1 MSSFKKNAFTYSTIV
16 AMGGFVFGLDAA
28 LISGAFKFITAEFNL
43 NEWQVGA
50 LGFGPGIGVL
60 IALPLAAW
68 SSNKYG
74 RKATLK
80 VIAALYLIS
89 ALGSA
94 FAPTF
99 MTLFLARLLGG
110 LAFSSITLAA
120 MYIGEI
126 SPAQWR
132 GKLVSMTQI
141 NIVIG
146 LTAAYFINY
155 WILLNT
161 NSDAEWVTTIGL
173 KEYTWRWMLGIEII
187 PALIWFGL
195 LYMVPRSPAW
205 LVYKGKF
212 EEAKRTLAKVNA
224 ESEIEGHLEEM
235 KQSVAESSKDRS
247 VGSQLK
253 EIFSKNM
260 SIVAI
265 VALTMS
271 IVQQS
276 TGINAVLTYAPT
288 VMEQLGLGE
297 NAAFEQA
304 IWIGLTSVIFTILSL
319 VLVDKMGRRPM
330 MIGGLVWVILSLG
343 ICAYGFGSA
352 KYEVTNEAIAEMQ
365 NIPEVN
371 KLSALVGKQYGS
383 DIEFKEAVKGVMGD
397 ISARDNSSVFL
408 QKSAV
413 LNATLILIGILSFI
427 AAFHFS
433 VGPIMWV
440 LLSEIFPISLRGIAI
455 PFFALISSTI
465 SALTQLFFPWQ
476 LANMGASTIFL
487 FYASIVF
494 VGLLILFKYLPET
507 KNLTIEEIQ
516 SKLKRYSSGS
526 TLQSYQIRNWK
537 K

>member
-1 MSSFKKNAFTYSTIV
+1 MNSFKKNAFTYSTIV
-16 AMGGFVFGLDAA
+16 ALGGFVFGLDAA

-60 IALPLAAW
+60 VALPLAAW

-74 RKATLK
+74 RKTTLK
-80 VIAALYLIS
+80 TIAALYLIS

-94 FAPTF
+94 FAPSF
-99 MTLFLARLLGG
+99 ATLFAARFLGG

-120 MYIGEI
+120 MYIGEV

-141 NIVIG
+141 NIVLG

-155 WILLNT
+155 WLLQIT
-161 NSDAEWVTTIGL
+161 NSNAEWVSTLGIR
-173 KEYTWRWMLGIEII
+173 EYTWRWMLGIEII

-195 LYMVPRSPAW
+195 LFIVPRSPAW
-205 LVYKGKF
+205 LIYKGEFDK
-212 EEAKRTLAKVNA
+212 ARKTLAKVFPG
-224 ESEIEGHLEEM
+224 EEIENHIQVM
-235 KQSVAESSKDRS
+235 KESIEDSNQDRS
-247 VGSQLK
+247 VGSQMK
-253 EIFSKNM
+253 EIFSKKM

-265 VALTMS
+265 VALTMA

-304 IWIGLTSVIFTILSL
+304 IWIGLTSVVFTILSL
-319 VLVDKMGRRPM
+319 VLIDKVGRRPM
-330 MIGGLVWVILSLG
+330 MIMGLVWVILSLG
-343 ICAYGFGSA
+343 ICAYGFGTA
-352 KYEVTNEAIAEMQ
+352 KYVMTTEAIAEMKD
-365 NIPEVN
+365 IPDVD
-371 KLSALVGKQYGS
+371 KLTVLVDKQFS
-383 DIEFKEAVKGVMGD
+383 TDIEFKEAVKEVMGE

-413 LNATLILIGILSFI
+413 LNAMLILIGILSFI

-465 SALTQLFFPWQ
+465 SALTQFFFPWQ

-487 FYASIVF
+487 FYGGLVF
-494 VGLLILFKYLPET
+494 IGLVILVKFLPET

-516 SKLKRYSSGS
+516 SRMRLKANKY
-526 TLQSYQIRNWK
+526 
-537 K
+537 

>member
-1 MSSFKKNAFTYSTIV
+1 MGSFKKNAYKYSIIV
-16 AMGGFVFGLDAA
+16 ALGGFVFGLDAA

-43 NEWQVGA
+43 GNWGIGA
-50 LGFGPGIGVL
+50 LGFGPGIGV
-60 IALPLAAW
+60 IGALPIAAW
-68 SSNKYG
+68 ASNKYG

-94 FAPTF
+94 FAPSF
-99 MTLFLARLLGG
+99 ATLLAARVLGG

-120 MYIGEI
+120 MYIGEVA
-126 SPAQWR
+126 PANWR

-155 WILLNT
+155 WLLEQT
-161 NSDAEWVTTIGL
+161 NSGANWITEFGIKDNI
-173 KEYTWRWMLGIEII
+173 WRWMLGIEIV

-195 LYMVPRSPAW
+195 LYLVPRSPAW
-205 LVYKGKF
+205 LVYKDNS
-212 EEAKRTLAKVNA
+212 EEAKLTLAKVMPEDEIDAHIA
-224 ESEIEGHLEEM
+224 EM
-235 KQSVAESSKDRS
+235 QQSVAESGPNKS

-253 EIFSKNM
+253 EIFSSKM

-265 VALTMS
+265 VALTMAL
-271 IVQQS
+271 VQQF

-297 NAAFEQA
+297 QAAFQQA
-304 IWIGLTSVIFTILSL
+304 IWIGVVSVVFTVLSILL
-319 VLVDKMGRRPM
+319 IDKVGRRPM
-330 MIGGLVWVILSLG
+330 MIWGLVWVVLSLG

-352 KYEVTNEAIAEMQ
+352 KYELTNETIAEMTD
-365 NIPEVN
+365 IPDAN
-371 KLSALVGKQYGS
+371 KLTALVGKRYNS
-383 DIEFKEAVKGVMGD
+383 DIEFKEAVKSVMGEV
-397 ISARDNSSVFL
+397 SARDNSSTFL
-408 QKSAV
+408 QKSAI
-413 LNATLILIGILSFI
+413 LNPMLILIGILSFI

-440 LLSEIFPISLRGIAI
+440 LLSEIFPIGLRGIAI
-455 PFFALISSTI
+455 PFFALISSTV
-465 SALTQLFFPWQ
+465 SALTQFFFPWQ

-487 FYASIVF
+487 FYGGIVF
-494 VGLLILFKYLPET
+494 VGLLILIKFLPET

-516 SKLKRYSSGS
+516 AKLQK
-526 TLQSYQIRNWK
+526 
-537 K
+537 

>member
-1 MSSFKKNAFTYSTIV
+1 MSNFKKNAFLYSTIV
-16 AMGGFVFGLDAA
+16 ALGGFVFGLDAA

-43 NEWQVGA
+43 NEWQVGS

-80 VIAALYLIS
+80 VIAAMYLIS

-99 MTLFLARLLGG
+99 ITLFLARLLGG

-126 SPAQWR
+126 APAEGR

-141 NIVIG
+141 NIVVG

-155 WILLNT
+155 WLLQAT
-161 NSDAEWVTTIGL
+161 TSDAEWVTTLGL
-173 KEYTWRWMLGIEII
+173 KEYTWRWMLGIEIL

-205 LVYKGKF
+205 LIYQGK
-212 EEAKRTLAKVNA
+212 EDEAKRTLSKVIP
-224 ESEIEGHLEEM
+224 EIEIDAHITEM
-235 KQSVAESSKDRS
+235 KVSVAESNQDRS
-247 VGSQLK
+247 VGSQMK
-253 EIFSKNM
+253 EIFSEKM
-260 SIVAI
+260 TIVTIIAF
-265 VALTMS
+265 TMA

-297 NAAFEQA
+297 QAAFQQA
-304 IWIGLTSVIFTILSL
+304 IWIGLVSIVFTVLSL
-319 VLVDKMGRRPM
+319 VLIDKLGRRPM
-330 MIGGLVWVILSLG
+330 MIWGLVWVILSLG

-352 KYEVTNEAIAEMQ
+352 KYEVTNKAISEMAHIP
-365 NIPEVN
+365 NIN
-371 KLSALVGKQYGS
+371 KLSSLVGETYPT
-383 DIEFKEAVKGVMGD
+383 DIAFKEAVKSVMGD
-397 ISARDNSSVFL
+397 VSARDNSSEFL

-413 LNATLILIGILSFI
+413 LNATLILLGILSFI

-440 LLSEIFPISLRGIAI
+440 LLSEIFPISVRGIAI
-455 PFFALISSTI
+455 PFFALLSSTI
-465 SALTQLFFPWQ
+465 SALTQFLFPWQ
-476 LANMGASTIFL
+476 LANMGASTIFM
-487 FYASIVF
+487 FYGAIVF
-494 VGLLILFKYLPET
+494 VGLLVLYKFLPET
-507 KNLTIEEIQ
+507 KGLTIEEIQ
-516 SKLKRYSSGS
+516 AKLQRK
-526 TLQSYQIRNWK
+526 
-537 K
+537 

>member
-1 MSSFKKNAFTYSTIV
+1 MSPFQKNAFTYSTIV

-43 NEWQVGA
+43 NEWQVGS

-68 SSNKYG
+68 SSNTYG

-80 VIAALYLIS
+80 IIAALYLIS

-94 FAPTF
+94 FAPSF
-99 MTLFLARLLGG
+99 ITLFAARFLGG

-126 SPAQWR
+126 SPAKWR

-155 WILLNT
+155 WLLQVT
-161 NSDAEWVTTIGL
+161 NSDAEWVNTLGL
-173 KEYTWRWMLGIEII
+173 REYTWRWMLGIEIV

-195 LYMVPRSPAW
+195 LFIVPRSPAW
-205 LVYKGKF
+205 LVYKGKL
-212 EEAKRTLAKVNA
+212 EEAKKTLTKVIPLI
-224 ESEIEGHLEEM
+224 EIDEHVSDM
-235 KQSVAESSKDRS
+235 QNSVAQSNRDRS

-253 EIFSKNM
+253 EIFSKKM

-265 VALTMS
+265 IGFTMA

-297 NAAFEQA
+297 DAAFEQA
-304 IWIGLTSVIFTILSL
+304 IWVGLTSVIFTILSL
-319 VLVDKMGRRPM
+319 ILIDKMGRRPM
-330 MIGGLVWVILSLG
+330 MIYGLIWVILSLG

-352 KYEVTNEAIAEMQ
+352 KYEVTNQAILEMKEIP
-365 NIPEVN
+365 NIN
-371 KLSALVGKQYGS
+371 KLETLIGKQYAS
-383 DIEFKEAVKGVMGD
+383 DIEFKEAIKSVMGD
-397 ISARDNSSVFL
+397 VSARDNSSLFL
-408 QKSAV
+408 QKAAV

-455 PFFALISSTI
+455 PFFALLSSTI
-465 SALTQLFFPWQ
+465 SALTQFFFPWQ

-487 FYASIVF
+487 FYAGLVF
-494 VGLLILFKYLPET
+494 IGLVILYKFLPET

-516 SKLKRYSSGS
+516 KKLK
-526 TLQSYQIRNWK
+526 I
-537 K
+537 

>member
-1 MSSFKKNAFTYSTIV
+1 MSSFKRNAFAYSSIV

-60 IALPLAAW
+60 VALPLAAW

-80 VIAALYLIS
+80 IIAALYLIS

-99 MTLFLARLLGG
+99 ITLFAARFLGG

-126 SPAQWR
+126 SPAKWR
-132 GKLVSMTQI
+132 GRLVSMTQI

-155 WILLNT
+155 WLLQTT
-161 NSDAEWVTTIGL
+161 NSNAEWVKTLGL
-173 KEYTWRWMLGIEII
+173 REYTWRWMLGIEII

-195 LYMVPRSPAW
+195 LYLVPRSPAW

-212 EEAKRTLAKVNA
+212 DEAKQMLIKVIPANEIDEHVA
-224 ESEIEGHLEEM
+224 EM
-235 KQSVAESSKDRS
+235 QQSVKESNQERS
-247 VGSQLK
+247 LGTQLK
-253 EIFSKNM
+253 EIFSKKM
-260 SIVAI
+260 SVVIIVAF
-265 VALTMS
+265 TMA

-304 IWIGLTSVIFTILSL
+304 IWIGLTSVMFTVLSL
-319 VLVDKMGRRPM
+319 VLIDKLGRRPM
-330 MIGGLVWVILSLG
+330 MISGLVWVILSLG
-343 ICAYGFGSA
+343 LCAYGFGTA
-352 KYEVTNEAIAEMQ
+352 KYEVTNAAIAEM
-365 NIPEVN
+365 NDIPEVN
-371 KLSALVGKQYGS
+371 KLTALVGVQYAS
-383 DIEFKEAVKGVMGD
+383 DIEFKEAVKDVMGE

-413 LNATLILIGILSFI
+413 LNAKLILIGILSFI

-440 LLSEIFPISLRGIAI
+440 LLSEIFPISIRGIAI

-476 LANMGASTIFL
+476 LANMGASAIFL
-487 FYASIVF
+487 FYGGLVF
-494 VGLLILFKYLPET
+494 VGLVILYKFLPET

-516 SKLKRYSSGS
+516 AKMK
-526 TLQSYQIRNWK
+526 IK
-537 K
+537 

>member
-1 MSSFKKNAFTYSTIV
+1 MSSFKRNAFAYSSIV

-60 IALPLAAW
+60 VALPLAAW

-80 VIAALYLIS
+80 IIAALYLIS

-94 FAPTF
+94 FAPSF
-99 MTLFLARLLGG
+99 MALFAARFLGG

-126 SPAQWR
+126 SPAKWR

-146 LTAAYFINY
+146 LTSAYFINY
-155 WILLNT
+155 WLLQTT
-161 NSDAEWVTTIGL
+161 NSDAEWVTTFGIR
-173 KEYTWRWMLGIEII
+173 EYTWRWMLGIEII
-187 PALIWFGL
+187 PALIWLGL

-212 EEAKRTLAKVNA
+212 EEAKKTLTKVIPKIDIDEHVA
-224 ESEIEGHLEEM
+224 EM
-235 KQSVAESSKDRS
+235 QQSVKESNQDRS
-247 VGSQLK
+247 LGTQLK
-253 EIFSKNM
+253 EIFSKKM
-260 SIVAI
+260 SVVLIVAF
-265 VALTMS
+265 TMA

-288 VMEQLGLGE
+288 VMEQLGMGE

-304 IWIGLTSVIFTILSL
+304 IWIGLTSVIFTVLSL
-319 VLVDKMGRRPM
+319 MLIDRLGRRPM
-330 MIGGLVWVILSLG
+330 MISGLVWVILSLG
-343 ICAYGFGSA
+343 VCAYGFGSA
-352 KYEVTNEAIAEMQ
+352 KYEVTTEAIAEMQ
-365 NIPEVN
+365 DIPNVN
-371 KLSALVGKQYGS
+371 KLKTLVGKQYAS
-383 DIEFKEAVKGVMGD
+383 DIEFKEAIKEVMGD

-440 LLSEIFPISLRGIAI
+440 LLSEIFPISIRGIAI

-465 SALTQLFFPWQ
+465 SALTQLLFPWQ
-476 LANMGASTIFL
+476 LANMGASAIFL
-487 FYASIVF
+487 FYGGLVF
-494 VGLLILFKYLPET
+494 VGLVILYKFLPET

-516 SKLKRYSSGS
+516 TKLK
-526 TLQSYQIRNWK
+526 IK
-537 K
+537 

>member
-1 MSSFKKNAFTYSTIV
+1 MGSYKKNAYLYSTIV
-16 AMGGFVFGLDAA
+16 AIGGFVFGLDAA

-80 VIAALYLIS
+80 VIAAMYLIS

-94 FAPTF
+94 FAPSF
-99 MTLFLARLLGG
+99 MTLFAARLLGG

-126 SPAQWR
+126 APAEYR

-141 NIVIG
+141 NIVFG

-155 WILLNT
+155 WLLSMT
-161 NSDAEWVTTIGL
+161 NSDAEWVVTLGL
-173 KEYTWRWMLGIEII
+173 KEYTWRWMLGIEIV

-195 LYMVPRSPAW
+195 LYMVPKSPAW
-205 LVYKGKF
+205 LVYKGKID
-212 EEAKRTLAKVNA
+212 EAKRTLSKVVP
-224 ESEIEGHLEEM
+224 EHEIFDHVEDM
-235 KQSVAESSKDRS
+235 KQSVAESNQDRS
-247 VGSQLK
+247 VGTQMK
-253 EIFSKNM
+253 EIFSKKM
-260 SIVAI
+260 TIVTIVAF
-265 VALTMS
+265 TMA

-297 NAAFEQA
+297 QAAFQQA
-304 IWIGLTSVIFTILSL
+304 IWIGLVSILFTILSL
-319 VLVDKMGRRPM
+319 ALIDKLGRRPM
-330 MIGGLVWVILSLG
+330 MISGLIWVIVSLG

-352 KYEVTNEAIAEMQ
+352 KYEVTHEAIAEMQ
-365 NIPEVN
+365 DIPDVN
-371 KLSALVGKQYGS
+371 KLTALVGQQFAT

-440 LLSEIFPISLRGIAI
+440 LLSEIFPISVRGIAI
-455 PFFALISSTI
+455 PFFALLSSTI
-465 SALTQLFFPWQ
+465 SALTQFLFPWQ

-487 FYASIVF
+487 FYGGIVF
-494 VGLLILFKYLPET
+494 IGLIILYKFLPET

-516 SKLKRYSSGS
+516 AKLQRK
-526 TLQSYQIRNWK
+526 
-537 K
+537 

>member
-1 MSSFKKNAFTYSTIV
+1 MSSYKKNAFTYATIV

-43 NEWQVGA
+43 NEWQVGS

-74 RKATLK
+74 RKATLQ
-80 VIAALYLIS
+80 VIAGMYLIS

-94 FAPTF
+94 FAPSF
-99 MTLFLARLLGG
+99 ITLFLARLLGG

-126 SPAQWR
+126 APAKYR

-155 WILLNT
+155 WLLQMT
-161 NSDAEWVTTIGL
+161 NSDAGWVTALGL
-173 KEYTWRWMLGIEII
+173 KQYTWRWMLGIEII

-205 LVYKGKF
+205 LVYQDKF
-212 EEAKRTLAKVNA
+212 EEAKRTLAKVVSEN
-224 ESEIEGHLEEM
+224 EIEGHIEEM
-235 KQSVAESSKDRS
+235 KLSVAQSNQDRS
-247 VGSQLK
+247 VRTQMK
-253 EIFSKNM
+253 EIFSKKM
-260 SIVAI
+260 IIITIVAF
-265 VALTMS
+265 TMA

-297 NAAFEQA
+297 QAAFQQA
-304 IWIGLTSVIFTILSL
+304 IWIGLVSIVFTILSL
-319 VLVDKMGRRPM
+319 ILIDKLGRRPM
-330 MIGGLVWVILSLG
+330 IIWGLVWVLLSLG

-352 KYEVTNEAIAEMQ
+352 KYEVTNKAISEMQ
-365 NIPEVN
+365 DIPNVN
-371 KLSALVGKQYGS
+371 KLSSLVGKQYAT
-383 DIEFKEAVKGVMGD
+383 DIEFKEAIKSVMGEV
-397 ISARDNSSVFL
+397 SARDNSSAFL

-413 LNATLILIGILSFI
+413 LNATLILLGILSFI

-440 LLSEIFPISLRGIAI
+440 LLSEIFPISVRGIAI
-455 PFFALISSTI
+455 PFFALLSSTI
-465 SALTQLFFPWQ
+465 SALTQFFFPWQ
-476 LANMGASTIFL
+476 LANMGASSIFL
-487 FYASIVF
+487 FYGGIVF
-494 VGLLILFKYLPET
+494 IGLLILFRFLPET
-507 KNLTIEEIQ
+507 KGLTIEEIQ
-516 SKLKRYSSGS
+516 LKL
-526 TLQSYQIRNWK
+526 QK

>member
-1 MSSFKKNAFTYSTIV
+1 MSSFKKNAYTYSIIV
-16 AMGGFVFGLDAA
+16 ALGGFVFGLDAA
-28 LISGAFKFITAEFNL
+28 LISGAFKFITSEFNL
-43 NEWQVGA
+43 NDWQVGA

-74 RKATLK
+74 RKSTLK
-80 VIAALYLIS
+80 IIAALYLVS

-94 FAPTF
+94 FAPSF
-99 MTLFLARLLGG
+99 VTLLAARFLGG

-120 MYIGEI
+120 MYIGEVA
-126 SPAQWR
+126 PANWR

-155 WILLNT
+155 WLLTVT
-161 NSDAEWVTTIGL
+161 NSDATWVHSLGV
-173 KEYTWRWMLGIEII
+173 KEYTWRWMLGIEIV

-195 LYMVPRSPAW
+195 LYLVPRSPAW
-205 LVYKGKF
+205 LVYKDRSN
-212 EEAKRTLAKVNA
+212 EAKLTLAKVMPKNEIDAHIA
-224 ESEIEGHLEEM
+224 EML
-235 KQSVAESSKDRS
+235 QSVTKSDQINS

-253 EIFSKNM
+253 EIFSSKM
-260 SIVAI
+260 TIIVI

-271 IVQQS
+271 LVQQF

-297 NAAFEQA
+297 QAAFQQA
-304 IWIGLTSVIFTILSL
+304 IWIGLVSILFTVLSILL
-319 VLVDKMGRRPM
+319 IDKVGRRPM
-330 MIGGLVWVILSLG
+330 MIWGLVWVVLSLG
-343 ICAYGFGSA
+343 ICAYGFGTA
-352 KYEVTNEAIAEMQ
+352 KYELTDEAIEEMSD
-365 NIPEVN
+365 IPEVT
-371 KLSALVGKQYGS
+371 KLTKLVGKQFET
-383 DIEFKEAVKGVMGD
+383 DIEFKEVIKSIVGD

-465 SALTQLFFPWQ
+465 SALTQFFFPWQ
-476 LANMGASTIFL
+476 LANMGASSIFL
-487 FYASIVF
+487 FYAGIVF
-494 VGLLILFKYLPET
+494 IGLLILAKFLPET

-516 SKLKRYSSGS
+516 EKLKR
-526 TLQSYQIRNWK
+526 K
-537 K
+537 

>member
-1 MSSFKKNAFTYSTIV
+1 MKSFKKNAFIYATIV

-50 LGFGPGIGVL
+50 LGFGPGIGV
-60 IALPLAAW
+60 IVALPLAAW
-68 SSNKYG
+68 ASNKYG

-80 VIAALYLIS
+80 IIAALYLIS

-94 FAPTF
+94 FAPSF
-99 MTLFLARLLGG
+99 ITLMSARFLGG

-120 MYIGEI
+120 MYIGEV
-126 SPAQWR
+126 SPAKWR

-141 NIVIG
+141 NIVVG

-155 WILLNT
+155 WLVQSINA
-161 NSDAEWVTTIGL
+161 DAAWVTTLGV
-173 KEYTWRWMLGIEII
+173 KEYTWRWMLGIEIV

-195 LYMVPRSPAW
+195 LYLVPKSPAW
-205 LVYKGKF
+205 LVYQGRL
-212 EEAKRTLAKVNA
+212 EEAKETLAKVIPANEIDKQVA
-224 ESEIEGHLEEM
+224 EM
-235 KQSVAESSKDRS
+235 QQSVAEGNQDRS

-253 EIFSKNM
+253 EIFSSKM
-260 SIVAI
+260 SIIAI

-271 IVQQS
+271 LVQQF

-297 NAAFEQA
+297 QAAFQQA
-304 IWIGLTSVIFTILSL
+304 IWVGLVSVIFTILSL
-319 VLVDKMGRRPM
+319 VLIDRIGRRPM
-330 MIGGLVWVILSLG
+330 MIWGLVWVVASLG
-343 ICAYGFGSA
+343 ICAYGFGAA
-352 KYEVTNEAIAEMQ
+352 KYELTNKAITEMSD
-365 NIPEVN
+365 IPEVN
-371 KLSALVGKQYGS
+371 KLTALVGKQFNT
-383 DIEFKEAVKGVMGD
+383 DIEFKEAVIGVMGE
-397 ISARDNSSVFL
+397 ISARDNSSTFL

-413 LNATLILIGILSFI
+413 LNAGLILFGILSFI

-440 LLSEIFPISLRGIAI
+440 LLSEIFPIGLRGIAI

-465 SALTQLFFPWQ
+465 SALTQFFFPWQ

-487 FYASIVF
+487 FYGAIVF

-507 KNLTIEEIQ
+507 KNMTIEEIQ
-516 SKLKRYSSGS
+516 VAMR
-526 TLQSYQIRNWK
+526 K

>member
-1 MSSFKKNAFTYSTIV
+1 MSSFKRNAFTYSTIV

-43 NEWQVGA
+43 NPWQVGA

-60 IALPLAAW
+60 VALPLAAW

-80 VIAALYLIS
+80 IIAAMYLIS

-94 FAPTF
+94 FAPSF
-99 MTLFLARLLGG
+99 ATLFAARFLGG

-126 SPAQWR
+126 APAEWR

-155 WILLNT
+155 WLLQTT
-161 NSDAEWVTTIGL
+161 NSNAEWVTTWGL
-173 KEYTWRWMLGIEII
+173 REHTWRWMLGIEII

-195 LYMVPRSPAW
+195 LYLVPRSPAW
-205 LVYKGKF
+205 LVYKGKYN
-212 EEAKRTLAKVNA
+212 EAKLTLAKVIPN
-224 ESEIEGHLEEM
+224 SEIEAHVAEM
-235 KQSVAESSKDRS
+235 KESVENSNQDRS
-247 VGSQLK
+247 VGTQLK
-253 EIFSKNM
+253 EIFGKKM
-260 SIVAI
+260 RIVAI
-265 VALTMS
+265 VAFTMA

-288 VMEQLGLGE
+288 VMEQLGLGQ

-304 IWIGLTSVIFTILSL
+304 IWIGLVSVIFTILSL
-319 VLVDKMGRRPM
+319 VLIDKMGRRPM
-330 MIGGLVWVILSLG
+330 MIWGLVWVILSLG
-343 ICAYGFGSA
+343 VCAYGFGTA
-352 KYEVTNEAIAEMQ
+352 KYEVTNEAIAEMHDIQ
-365 NIPEVN
+365 DVN
-371 KLSALVGKQYGS
+371 KLTKLVGKQFAT
-383 DIEFKEAVKGVMGD
+383 DIEFKEAVKSVMGE

-440 LLSEIFPISLRGIAI
+440 LLSEIFPITLRGIAI
-455 PFFALISSTI
+455 PFFALLSSTI
-465 SALTQLFFPWQ
+465 SALTQFFFPWQ

-487 FYASIVF
+487 FYGGLVF
-494 VGLLILFKYLPET
+494 IGLAILFKYLPET

-516 SKLKRYSSGS
+516 AKLQVKSKV
-526 TLQSYQIRNWK
+526 
-537 K
+537 

>member
-1 MSSFKKNAFTYSTIV
+1 MSSFKNNAFKYSTIV
-16 AMGGFVFGLDAA
+16 ALGGFVFGLDAA

-68 SSNKYG
+68 ASNAYG

-80 VIAALYLIS
+80 IIAAMYLIS

-94 FAPTF
+94 FAPSF
-99 MTLFLARLLGG
+99 VTLFSARLLGG

-126 SPAQWR
+126 APAEYR

-155 WILLNT
+155 WLLQST
-161 NSDAEWVTTIGL
+161 NSDAEWVTTLGIR
-173 KEYTWRWMLGIEII
+173 KYTWRWMLGIEII
-187 PALIWFGL
+187 PALVWFGL
-195 LYMVPRSPAW
+195 LYLVPRSPAW
-205 LVYKGKF
+205 LIYKGKV
-212 EEAKRTLAKVNA
+212 EDARKTLTKVISA
-224 ESEIEGHLEEM
+224 DQIDEHVEEM
-235 KQSVAESSKDRS
+235 KQSVEESNQDRS
-247 VGSQLK
+247 VGSQMK
-253 EIFSKNM
+253 EIFSRKM
-260 SIVAI
+260 TIVTIVAF
-265 VALTMS
+265 TMA

-297 NAAFEQA
+297 KAAFQQA
-304 IWIGLTSVIFTILSL
+304 IWIGLVSIIFTVLSL
-319 VLVDKMGRRPM
+319 VLIDKLGRRPM
-330 MIGGLVWVILSLG
+330 MISGLVWVILSLG
-343 ICAYGFGSA
+343 ICAYGFGTA
-352 KYEVTNEAIAEMQ
+352 KYEVTEDAISEMSD
-365 NIPEVN
+365 IPDVE
-371 KLSALVGKQYGS
+371 KLSALVGKQFS
-383 DIEFKEAVKGVMGD
+383 TDIEFKEAVKGAMGD

-440 LLSEIFPISLRGIAI
+440 LLSEIFPISVRGLAI
-455 PFFALISSTI
+455 PFFALLSSTI
-465 SALTQLFFPWQ
+465 SALTQFFFPWQ

-487 FYASIVF
+487 FYGGIVF
-494 VGLLILFKYLPET
+494 IGLMILFKYLPET

-516 SKLKRYSSGS
+516 AKL
-526 TLQSYQIRNWK
+526 QK

>member
-1 MSSFKKNAFTYSTIV
+1 MGSFKKNAYKYSTIV
-16 AMGGFVFGLDAA
+16 ALGGFVFGLDAA

-43 NEWQVGA
+43 NTWQVGA

-68 SSNKYG
+68 ASNKYG

-80 VIAALYLIS
+80 VIAALYLVS

-94 FAPTF
+94 FAPSF
-99 MTLFLARLLGG
+99 ETLFAARLLGG

-120 MYIGEI
+120 MYIGEVA
-126 SPAQWR
+126 PAKWR

-155 WILLNT
+155 WLLQEINAD
-161 NSDAEWVTTIGL
+161 SEWVTTFGV
-173 KEYTWRWMLGIEII
+173 KEYTWRWMLGIEIV

-205 LVYKGKF
+205 LVYKGKID
-212 EEAKRTLAKVNA
+212 EAKITLAKVIPENEIDQHVA
-224 ESEIEGHLEEM
+224 EM
-235 KQSVAESSKDRS
+235 QQSVAESNQDRS

-253 EIFSKNM
+253 EIFSSKM

-271 IVQQS
+271 LVQQF

-297 NAAFEQA
+297 QAAFQQA
-304 IWIGLTSVIFTILSL
+304 IWIGLVSVLFTVLSL
-319 VLVDKMGRRPM
+319 VLIDKVGRRPM
-330 MIGGLVWVILSLG
+330 MIWGLVWVVLSLG

-352 KYEVTNEAIAEMQ
+352 KYEVTNEAIAEMSD
-365 NIPEVN
+365 IPEAN
-371 KLSALVGKQYGS
+371 KLTALVGKQFNT
-383 DIEFKEAVKGVMGD
+383 DIEFKEAVKNVVGE
-397 ISARDNSSVFL
+397 ISARDNSSTFL
-408 QKSAV
+408 QKAAV
-413 LNATLILIGILSFI
+413 LNAGLILFGILSFI

-440 LLSEIFPISLRGIAI
+440 LLSEIFPIGLRGIAI

-465 SALTQLFFPWQ
+465 SALTQFFFPWQ

-487 FYASIVF
+487 FYGAIVF
-494 VGLLILFKYLPET
+494 VGLLILIKFLPET

-516 SKLKRYSSGS
+516 EKL
-526 TLQSYQIRNWK
+526 QK
-537 K
+537 KS